1 MSEQEHR
8 ITSEFK
14 KWADD
19 KDPLKLMT
27 DKPVAKTPDD
37 IQRKIRGMR
46 DEAKRMEGLG
56 LCTCDLD
63 KFEPERN
70 TWHTLECKCHKIAV
84 EKSSRGEL

>member
-1 MSEQEHR
+1 
-8 ITSEFK
+8 
-14 KWADD
+14 
-19 KDPLKLMT
+19 
-27 DKPVAKTPDD
+27 
-37 IQRKIRGMR
+37 MR

>member
-1 MSEQEHR
+1 MGEQ
-8 ITSEFK
+8 
-14 KWADD
+14 
-19 KDPLKLMT
+19 
-27 DKPVAKTPDD
+27 KPVAKTPDD

-84 EKSSRGEL
+84 EKSQRGEL